1 VTTFALV
8 HGAWHGAWCWAR
20 VTPLLERRGHRV
32 VAPDL
37 PSEDPAATF
46 DDYAGVVI
54 RALADAGDDV
64 VVVGHSLAG
73 NTIPL
78 VAARRPVRR
87 LVYLCA
93 LIASPGVSFGDD
105 VRAEPDMFVAGYE
118 RGLAPPDEQR
128 RRVWADYAV
137 ARETMFSDC
146 PEADAQAAFARLRPQ
161 ASAPYREPCSLDS
174 LPDVPATYVV
184 AAGTGSSARRGAAV
198 RRRSGSGSSRSS
210 SPATTRRTSRARRR
224 SRTCSTPRRSARR
237 SARGAAPARS
247 ARSCLR

>member
-73 NTIPL
+73 KTIPL

-93 LIASPGVSFGDD
+93 LIAAPGVSLADD
-105 VRAEPDMFVAGYE
+105 LQAEPDMFVAGYE

-146 PEADAQAAFARLRPQ
+146 SEADAQAAFARLRPQ
-161 ASAPYREPCSLDS
+161 TSTPYREPCSLDS

-184 AAGTGSSARRGAAV
+184 AAGDRIVSPAWGRRAAPQRLGVEPLEVPGDHSPYLARPEALADLLDAQAV
-198 RRRSGSGSSRSS
+198 RT
-210 SPATTRRTSRARRR
+210 A
-224 SRTCSTPRRSARR
+224 
-237 SARGAAPARS
+237 
-247 ARSCLR
+247 

>member
-184 AAGTGSSARRGAAV
+184 AAGDRIVSPAWGRRAAPQRLGVEPLELPGDHSPYLARPEALADLLDAQAV
-198 RRRSGSGSSRSS
+198 RT
-210 SPATTRRTSRARRR
+210 A
-224 SRTCSTPRRSARR
+224 
-237 SARGAAPARS
+237 
-247 ARSCLR
+247 